1 MKITF
6 QKKVTNIEDSKEY
19 PTYGIYVYV
28 CVYTL
33 SLKKGKKQQRGGVE
47 NTLKARKLFS
57 KKTKKDLKLHSVKA
71 LVSGELENL
80 YNADF
85 RGNNAKPMRSHDCEA
100 LSHLSL

>member
-33 SLKKGKKQQRGGVE
+33 SLKKGKKKPGRGGE
-47 NTLKARKLFS
+47 HTKS
-57 KKTKKDLKLHSVKA
+57 KKTFLKKKQK
-71 LVSGELENL
+71 
-80 YNADF
+80 
-85 RGNNAKPMRSHDCEA
+85 RI
-100 LSHLSL
+100 